1 MIPFSRLLT
10 GLVFTPSRNA
20 KLRLLTRYFDQ
31 APDPDR
37 GWALAAIAGELDLR
51 SAQPSLIRG
60 LVEERVDP
68 VLFRLSYDYVGDLA
82 ETVSLIWPRDETQ
95 DAAPGAALRMSEV
108 VDAIAA
114 SSRAEFPALLARL
127 LDQLDAEERF
137 ALIKLA
143 TGGLRVGMSARL
155 GRTALSQWGE
165 GNGVT
170 APIEQLEELWHGLEP
185 PYVPLFRW
193 LSGAGPAPE
202 VDLKRAFR
210 PMMLANPLDNA
221 LYSAEELKVNAESDA
236 ETLRRLDSNLDP
248 AEFAAEW
255 KWDGIRVQAISIG
268 GEKRL
273 YSRTGDDIS
282 TAFPDL
288 METMSF
294 EGVVDGELLVA
305 DPSAPPDSSGLIA
318 IAPFADLQK
327 RLGRKTVSA
336 KMIRESPAHLRAYDL
351 LHDGVDDLRPRPFRE
366 RRTALEQW
374 ASRGGAHLDVSPLV
388 SFAAWANLAKIR
400 AGARAASQEGLML
413 KRWGAPYVGGRPQGP
428 WFKWKRDPLTAD
440 CVLMYAQRGH
450 GKRSSYYSDYTFGAW
465 RDGAEG
471 PELTPVGKAYSGYTD
486 EELLR
491 IDRWIRNNTTDRY
504 GPVRAVKPEVV
515 FEIAFDAVQPSAR
528 HKSGVAMRFPRI
540 KRIRWDKPAHE
551 ADRLEIFER
560 LAGSR

>member
-1 MIPFSRLLT
+1 MTPFSRLLT

-20 KLRLLTRYFDQ
+20 KLRLLMRYFDQ

-37 GWALAAIAGELDLR
+37 GWALAAISGELELR

-82 ETVSLIWPRDETQ
+82 ETVSLIWPSES
-95 DAAPGAALRMSEV
+95 AAAGGALRLSEV

-114 SSRAEFPALLARL
+114 ASRAEFPGLLAGLFDRL
-127 LDQLDAEERF
+127 ETEERF
-137 ALIKLA
+137 ALVKLA
-143 TGGLRVGMSARL
+143 TGGLRVGVSARL
-155 GRTALSQWGE
+155 ARTALSQWGAA
-165 GNGVT
+165 NGVE
-170 APIEQLEELWHGLEP
+170 APVARLEELWHGLEP
-185 PYVPLFRW
+185 PYVPLFKW
-193 LSGAGPAPE
+193 LSGAGSEPE
-202 VDLKRAFR
+202 VDLARAFR
-210 PMMLANPLDNA
+210 PMMLANPLDSA
-221 LYSAEELKVNAESDA
+221 LYKAEELKVNAETDA
-236 ETLRRLDSNLDP
+236 ETLRRLEADLSPED
-248 AEFAAEW
+248 FAAEW
-255 KWDGIRVQAISIG
+255 KWDGIRVQAIAIG
-268 GEKRL
+268 GERRL
-273 YSRTGDDIS
+273 YSRTGDEIS
-282 TAFPDL
+282 AAFPDL
-288 METMSF
+288 IEAMTF

-305 DPSAPPDSSGLIA
+305 DPAAPLDAEGLLA

-336 KMIRESPAHLRAYDL
+336 KLLRDSPAHLRAYDL
-351 LHDGVDDLRPRPFRE
+351 LHDGREDLRARPFRE
-366 RRTALEQW
+366 RRAALEQW
-374 ASRGGAHLDVSPLV
+374 RPSGGRIDVSPLIL
-388 SFAAWANLAKIR
+388 FDKWPDLAGVR

-413 KRWGAPYVGGRPQGP
+413 KRWDAPYVGGRPQGP

-465 RDGAEG
+465 RQGADG

-491 IDRWIRNNTTDRY
+491 LDRWIRNNTTDRY
-504 GPVRAVKPEVV
+504 GPVRAVKPELV
-515 FEIAFDAVQPSAR
+515 FEVAFDAVQPSTR

-551 ADRLEIFER
+551 ADRLEVFER
-560 LAGSR
+560 LCWR